1 MRVNSF
7 PLLFKHVILTGRCLS
22 FVYLILLSI
31 SCNMIFNMTIYV
43 FFYMFSFTCS
53 KSNQIKPFVQKTNT
67 DHLIFSW
74 PTHGNAWNL
83 YCMSKEMNGG
93 FETKHPNSFSGW
105 RLLASLGTHHLEPSP
120 VGSGVLKCFPT
131 LNWKYPFPREKPREK
146 GLRVWVI
153 CGFSIIK

>member
-53 KSNQIKPFVQKTNT
+53 KSNQIKSFVQKTNT
-67 DHLIFSW
+67 DRLIFSW

-83 YCMSKEMNGG
+83 YCSCGNTCWMTFPCMSKEMNGG
-93 FETKHPNSFSGW
+93 FVTKHPNSFSGW
-105 RLLASLGTHHLEPSP
+105 RLLASLGT
-120 VGSGVLKCFPT
+120 SGAFSCRLWCF
-131 LNWKYPFPREKPREK
+131 KMFPN
-146 GLRVWVI
+146 
-153 CGFSIIK
+153 S